1 MELSRASLGAN
12 LRPSDPTRS
21 IAAARAV
28 LPDSSGNIASNSNSN
43 GTSGGNNSSNGSSNS
58 APVPLVLTSG
68 ASFSVN
74 HHHHHHDSI
83 AEEDRTPNESDGDDD
98 ESDRPMTKAELQKR
112 AAKSIAGL
120 QVAPA
125 KLQPARAKAVAMK
138 KKKL

>member
-1 MELSRASLGAN
+1 MESSRASLGAN

-28 LPDSSGNIASNSNSN
+28 LPDSSGNIASNSN
-43 GTSGGNNSSNGSSNS
+43 GTSGGNNSSNSSSNS
-58 APVPLVLTSG
+58 VPVPLVLTSS
-68 ASFSVN
+68 ASFSAN
-74 HHHHHHDSI
+74 HHHHHDSI
-83 AEEDRTPNESDGDDD
+83 AEEDPTPNESDDDDD

-112 AAKSIAGL
+112 ATKSIAGL
-120 QVAPA
+120 QVASA